1 MNMQEFKIFKDQNN
15 SNLKFDFSLKNLN
28 WMNIGGSAKVFF
40 KPENLKELI
49 SFLKIVPKYKKHV
62 LGAGSNLLISEKLGE
77 KIFIKLGKNFSNI
90 SLIDDNKLIAGCS
103 SLDKN
108 VSDFACE
115 NGLSGLEF
123 LSCIPG
129 SVGGGIR
136 MNSGCFGSEFKDF
149 LVSIQVVDFEGRV
162 SSIRAKDIIFDYR
175 ECNLPYDLIFLS
187 ATFECKKSNKELI
200 RKEIERLKKLKESSQ
215 PLRIKTG
222 GSTFKNPVKSTERKV
237 WELIRES
244 VPEDISFG
252 DAKIS
257 SKHSNF
263 FVNSKN
269 ASFSEMNKLINYVRD
284 EVKKKTGISL
294 DLEIEIIE

>member
-1 MNMQEFKIFKDQNN
+1 MWIGSSETTLNAT
-15 SNLKFDFSLKNLN
+15 SLG
-28 WMNIGGSAKVFF
+28 ITF
-40 KPENLKELI
+40 
-49 SFLKIVPKYKKHV
+49 SFLP
-62 LGAGSNLLISEKLGE
+62 ST
-77 KIFIKLGKNFSNI
+77 
-90 SLIDDNKLIAGCS
+90 S
-103 SLDKN
+103 SSRTLDKN

-149 LVSIQVVDFEGRV
+149 LVSIQVVDFEGKV
-162 SSIRAKDIIFDYR
+162 SSIRTKDIIFGYR
-175 ECNLPYDLIFLS
+175 ECNLPDDLIFLS

-215 PLRIKTG
+215 PLRVKTG

-244 VPEDISFG
+244 VSEDISFG

-269 ASFSEMNKLINYVRD
+269 ASFSEMNKLINFVRD

>member
-1 MNMQEFKIFKDQNN
+1 MNIEEFKIFKDQYKA
-15 SNLKFDFSLKNLN
+15 NLKFGFSLKNMN

-40 KPENLKELI
+40 KPKNLKELI
-49 SFLKIVPKYKKHV
+49 NFLLIAPKYKKHII
-62 LGAGSNLLISEKLGE
+62 GAGSNLLISEDLGD

-90 SLIDDNKLIAGCS
+90 SLIGENKIIAGCS
-103 SLDKN
+103 CLDKN
-108 VSDFACE
+108 VSEFAYE

-149 LVSIQVVDFEGRV
+149 LVSIQVVDFHGKV
-162 SSIRAKDIIFDYR
+162 SSIRSSDIIFDYR
-175 ECNLPYDLIFLS
+175 ECNLANDLIFLS
-187 ATFECKKSNKELI
+187 ATFECKKSDKELI
-200 RKEIERLKKLKESSQ
+200 RKEIDRLKKLKESSQ
-215 PLRIKTG
+215 PLRVKTG
-222 GSTFKNPVKSTERKV
+222 GSTFKNPIKSTKRKV

-244 VPEDISFG
+244 VAEDTKFG
-252 DAKIS
+252 DAEIS
-257 SKHSNF
+257 SKHGNF

-269 ASFSEMNKLINYVRD
+269 ASFSEMSKLINFVRE

-294 DLEIEIIE
+294 DLEIEIIK